1 MVTKKTIDPTTLFG
15 LHHVISVE
23 QYILVVF
30 GATLGA
36 AIGSFVAAA
45 GIRTTNA
52 KSVISTPSS
61 CDHCGEKLAI
71 RDLVPVISFLASRGQ
86 CRYCGTRLT
95 WLYAGTEM
103 GFAVVGG
110 LVASLAD
117 WNLVT
122 ITTCLAIIL
131 LGICAVSDFRAM
143 LLPLPVM
150 VSIGILGL
158 ASQILV
164 QGLDGAVNSLV
175 ASVTAIAT
183 IGIPGLL
190 YRLIRRTQGFGE
202 GDYWLMGAIGAWMVG
217 VEPIVLFYLAT
228 VLCLVAAIVEALRQQ
243 KSLQYLEPK
252 PIGAFISIVSIIY
265 LTAKLCNLALTTM

>member
-15 LHHVISVE
+15 LQHVISVE

-30 GATLGA
+30 GATLGT

-45 GIRTTNA
+45 GIRTTNE

-86 CRYCGTRLT
+86 CRYCGARLT
-95 WLYAGTEM
+95 WLYAGTEIS
-103 GFAVVGG
+103 FAVVGG

-117 WNLVT
+117 WDVVT
-122 ITTCLAIIL
+122 IATCLAIIL

-158 ASQILV
+158 ASQILD
-164 QGLDGAVNSLV
+164 QGLDGAVSSLV

-190 YRLIRRTQGFGE
+190 YWLIRRTQGFGE
-202 GDYWLMGAIGAWMVG
+202 GDYWLMGAIGAWMHG
-217 VEPIVLFYLAT
+217 IEPIILFYMAT

-265 LTAKLCNLALTTM
+265 LTAKLCNLALTKM